1 MSLCIKKKKVFVAGH
16 NGLAGSAIVRRLK
29 REDCNV
35 VTVEKKIVNLLNRN
49 QINKFFQ
56 REKPEI
62 VINAAGKVGGIAAN
76 INYPLDFIQDNITI
90 QDNIF
95 RASYD
100 IKVRKLIFLGSS
112 CIYPY
117 DCKQPIK
124 EEYLMKGDLEKSNEY
139 YALAKI
145 AGIKTCEAYNKQFN
159 CDFITVMPTN
169 LYGANDNFNPETSHV
184 PAALVN
190 KFHYAKVHDLKN
202 VVIWGDGIPYR
213 EFMHADDFADA
224 CIFILKKYKKKEII
238 NIGTGE
244 DISIKDFALLI
255 MNVIG
260 YKGKIVFD
268 KNKPSGIKKKLL
280 DISKLKKM
288 GWRPK
293 FRLKNGIKDYYKW
306 YLENLDK
313 LRK

>member
-1 MSLCIKKKKVFVAGH
+1 MSLNIKKKRIFVAGH
-16 NGLAGSAIVRRLK
+16 NGLAGSAIVRRLEK
-29 REDCNV
+29 EDCKV
-35 VTVEKKIVNLLNRN
+35 ITVEKKIVNLLDRN

-56 REKPEI
+56 NQKPEI

-100 IKVRKLIFLGSS
+100 VKVKKLVFLGSS
-112 CIYPY
+112 CIYPSNS
-117 DCKQPIK
+117 KQPIK
-124 EEYLMKGDLEKSNEY
+124 EGYLMKGNLESSNEY

-145 AGIKTCEAYNKQFN
+145 VGIKTCEAYNKQFN

-169 LYGANDNFNPETSHV
+169 LYGANDNFNAETSHV
-184 PAALVN
+184 PAALID
-190 KFHYAKVHDLKN
+190 KFHNAKLHNHKS
-202 VVIWGDGIPYR
+202 VVIWGDGKPYR
-213 EFMHADDFADA
+213 EFMHVDDFADA
-224 CIFILKKYKKKEII
+224 CIFILKKYKKKSII

-244 DISIKDFALLI
+244 DISIKDFAILI
-255 MNVIG
+255 MNTVG
-260 YKGKIVFD
+260 YNGKIVFD

-280 DISKLKKM
+280 NISKLKKM
-288 GWRPK
+288 GWKPK
-293 FRLKNGIKDYYKW
+293 IKLKNGIKNYYQW
-306 YLENLDK
+306 YLENFNR